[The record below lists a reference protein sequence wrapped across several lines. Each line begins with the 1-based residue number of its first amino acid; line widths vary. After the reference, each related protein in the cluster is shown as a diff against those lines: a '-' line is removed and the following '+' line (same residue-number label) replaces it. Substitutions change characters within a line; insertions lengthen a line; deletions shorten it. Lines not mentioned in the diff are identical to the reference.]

1 MTTQIAGVQLG
12 LPLLIALAAATQ
24 FVVMA
29 LIAAMAPLRM
39 KKALGVSTLVLV
51 AAWGF
56 AFDARGVLTS
66 KPETTTAQASAIQ
79 TKQRE
84 GSCASIR
91 NGMPGS
97 EVRKKLGM
105 PDEVRGDDKVR
116 GPGST
121 VLVYK
126 DLRCAV
132 YLFDERVELVD

>member
-24 FVVMA
+24 FVVVA
-29 LIAAMAPLRM
+29 LIAAIAPLRM
-39 KKALGVSTLVLV
+39 KKAFAASTLVLV

-56 AFDARGVLTS
+56 VFDARGVLAS
-66 KPETTTAQASAIQ
+66 KPKTTTADASALGK
-79 TKQRE
+79 KQRE

-91 NGMPGS
+91 TGMPGG
-97 EVRKKLGM
+97 EVRSKLGM
-105 PDEVRGDDKVR
+105 PDEVRSDDKVR

>member
-1 MTTQIAGVQLG
+1 MTTLAGVQLG
-12 LPLLIALAAATQ
+12 LPLLVAMAAAAQ
-24 FVVMA
+24 FVVVA
-29 LIAAMAPLRM
+29 LIAVVAPLRM
-39 KKALGVSTLVLV
+39 KKVFAASTVVLV

-56 AFDARGVLTS
+56 AFDVRGMLAS
-66 KPETTTAQASAIQ
+66 KPRTTTAEAAAIGSR
-79 TKQRE
+79 QRE

-91 NGMPGS
+91 NGMAGS
-97 EVRKKLGM
+97 EVRGKLGM
-105 PDEVRGDDKVR
+105 PDEVRSDDKVR